1 MKKAFNNSDY
11 DNLLDLKRAFIRKHS
26 AADWKVETSPMDEY
40 GRYFKTYTFD
50 DGAQLCEVNGPAW
63 ETVETEKTVHGVT
76 VKFSEK
82 VKFFRTETWNTED
95 AHSVYFFEK
104 W

>member
-1 MKKAFNNSDY
+1 MSAFKNTDY
-11 DNLLDLKRAFIRKHS
+11 ANFLDLKRAFIRKHNR
-26 AADWKVETSPMDEY
+26 ADWEVDTSSMDEY
-40 GRYFKTYTFD
+40 GRYTKTYTFS
-50 DGAQLCEVNGPAW
+50 DGAQLFEVNGPAW
-63 ETVETEKTVHGVT
+63 ETVEAEKTVHGVT
-76 VKFSEK
+76 VKLSEK